1 MRVDIEESHLDI
13 YKKLAEDINNAAKK
27 FKIKLHKISPGPYQA
42 LLSNTNITIE
52 KKKKGLVGCLHRD
65 IVKTFSVDISRVSSK
80 NALLEGLKN
89 NLVILRAIVNKLR
102 SINHYLEESL
112 LKEIGIVKK
121 SSGLSILNSKNPE
134 KVLIKKNKLGKKDME
149 KLEHAVYSLIEKV
162 IFLDKRLLKGYE
174 KREEN
179 IIKRKKAE
187 IKDIEGILK
196 KESEILMHL
205 EAKLPPAGK
214 VSQNLIKNSVVH
226 HWIARIFALLSGFEN
241 EYQKEN
247 GIFHE
252 LKSNERIRNKINK
265 KIRHIIKE
273 KEKLLKIKEQRAL
286 SMEKLKV
293 DNEWRL
299 AFHQFNAA
307 SRL

>member
-27 FKIKLHKISPGPYQA
+27 FKIKSHKINHGPYQA
-42 LLSNTNITIE
+42 LLSNTDITVE
-52 KKKKGLVGCLHRD
+52 KKKKGLVDCLHRD
-65 IVKTFSVDISRVSSK
+65 LVKTFSVDISGVSSK
-80 NALLEGLKN
+80 NSLLEGLKN
-89 NLVILRAIVNKLR
+89 NLAILRAIVNKLR

-121 SSGLSILNSKNPE
+121 SSGLSILKSKNPE
-134 KVLIKKNKLGKKDME
+134 KVLIKKSELGKKDLE
-149 KLEHAVYSLIEKV
+149 KLEYAVYSLIEKV

-174 KREEN
+174 KRKEN
-179 IIKRKKAE
+179 IIRRKKAE

-214 VSQNLIKNSVVH
+214 VKSDLIKNHVVH

-241 EYQKEN
+241 EYQKESMV
-247 GIFHE
+247 FHE
-252 LKSNERIRNKINK
+252 LKSNERVRNKINK

-273 KEKLLKIKEQRAL
+273 KEKLLRLKEQRAL
-286 SMEKLKV
+286 SMEKLRV

-299 AFHQFNAA
+299 VFHQFNAA